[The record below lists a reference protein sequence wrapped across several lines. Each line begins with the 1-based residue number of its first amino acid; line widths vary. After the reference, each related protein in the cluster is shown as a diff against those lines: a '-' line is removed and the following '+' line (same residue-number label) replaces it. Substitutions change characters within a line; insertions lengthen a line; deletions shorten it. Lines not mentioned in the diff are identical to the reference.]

1 MSCVCLNL
9 SHRLCRLNIC
19 DRCPWQVSCSFTPP
33 FGDFFYY
40 PPCQCV
46 GSKSRLSHL
55 WVCVGALCCLDMSKC
70 WRHFSHLETKRNK
83 IKKKKTRD
91 DEEAFTDLL
100 SVFFCVLSLLVISD
114 SWNKLTLIARIFNY
128 FVSLLLRTDV
138 NELWCDIVSS
148 DMKVS
153 L

>member
-1 MSCVCLNL
+1 
-9 SHRLCRLNIC
+9 
-19 DRCPWQVSCSFTPP
+19 
-33 FGDFFYY
+33 
-40 PPCQCV
+40 
-46 GSKSRLSHL
+46 
-55 WVCVGALCCLDMSKC
+55 MSKC